1 MYITHISMSTI
12 LIEVTLLST
21 WYQQLTQ
28 NAGLD
33 IDVPP
38 NRCCCILAKSFSVW
52 ERQWIWISST
62 SWTAISLHQH
72 NLMLYPESLFSLFQ
86 IKTKT
91 FQDTK
96 DSHLKYWVNCLATV
110 SCPFVTGDATQ
121 RVRKD
126 YCLLIPPAELMHVRA
141 ARPACSSLWLSI
153 WTMGQWTSHWK
164 LPELQIQQTSVT

>member
-1 MYITHISMSTI
+1 MYVTHIFMSPI

-21 WYQQLTQ
+21 WYLQLTQ

-62 SWTAISLHQH
+62 SWTTISLHKP

-91 FQDTK
+91 LQDAK
-96 DSHLKYWVNCLATV
+96 DSRFKYWVNCLATV
-110 SCPFVTGDATQ
+110 SCPFVTRDATQ
-121 RVRKD
+121 RLRKD
-126 YCLLIPPAELMHVRA
+126 YCRLIPPAEVMHVRA
-141 ARPACSSLWLSI
+141 AWPACSSLWPSI
-153 WTMGQWTSHWK
+153 STK